1 MVISELFFIERFH
14 FNDYNV
20 AFLAALTFEKYF
32 SNGSTFYFISYF
44 FGNYIA
50 ACCHGYNCNRSS
62 ISDAAKKIE
71 TKKDRSLSSSS
82 SFARKIERIFSSML
96 SVGLILL
103 SCTVSSGFI
112 VHLFLKVNTSHMS
125 LKIIWALLVWLWYFV
140 SFFFKEKYLRSR
152 TVSAQMCSVGCL
164 FLLTA
169 WFGFIF

>member
-1 MVISELFFIERFH
+1 MDRLFISFH
-14 FNDYNV
+14 I
-20 AFLAALTFEKYF
+20 FLAIISQLVAMATTVIALLFLMRQRRLKQ
-32 SNGSTFYFISYF
+32 
-44 FGNYIA
+44 
-50 ACCHGYNCNRSS
+50 RR
-62 ISDAAKKIE
+62 IE
-71 TKKDRSLSSSS
+71 VLAHPRLSLE
-82 SFARKIERIFSSML
+82 KIERIFSSML